1 MPTVSRRNGGGPK
14 AAEGNDVGDLADVKA
29 TAAANAEA
37 GGVLAGRSL
46 DADYVFHSPAMQ
58 AVERVL
64 RRVAGSEASVFLTGE
79 SGTGKEVVAELIHRL
94 STHATGPLVKVNC
107 AALPRD
113 LVESEL
119 FGAVRG
125 AYTGSVEN
133 RLGLFT
139 QADGGTLL
147 LDELTEM
154 PVTAQGKLL
163 RVLQDRRFRPL
174 GAHRELQVNCRVIA
188 ATNLRPEL
196 AIQAQKLRLDLYY
209 RLSIVTIHLPPL
221 RERREDIPLLV
232 QRFIARFSELMG
244 RPVRGLTATA
254 LAHLL
259 EHDWPGNVRQ
269 LENVL
274 HRAVLLC
281 EGDQVDVADLALPPS
296 PSSSPATSPT
306 DLAGVE
312 RDAIIEALRRC
323 EGNKVAAARLLGIA
337 RQTLYN
343 KLRDFELDP
352 DTRGWGRPVPAVPA
366 GAGRPP

>member
-1 MPTVSRRNGGGPK
+1 MTLKGVERGSVVRSRRPVAAPGAGTAGHRGPGGRVPTGGRRNGGGPG
-14 AAEGNDVGDLADVKA
+14 AAEENDVGDLVEVRA
-29 TAAANAEA
+29 TGASARVE
-37 GGVLAGRSL
+37 GVVSGRTPE
-46 DADYVFHSPAMQ
+46 ADYVFHSPAMQ

-154 PVTAQGKLL
+154 PVAAQGKLL

-209 RLSIVTIHLPPL
+209 RL
-221 RERREDIPLLV
+221 
-232 QRFIARFSELMG
+232 
-244 RPVRGLTATA
+244 
-254 LAHLL
+254 
-259 EHDWPGNVRQ
+259 EHRD
-269 LENVL
+269 
-274 HRAVLLC
+274 
-281 EGDQVDVADLALPPS
+281 D
-296 PSSSPATSPT
+296 SPA
-306 DLAGVE
+306 
-312 RDAIIEALRRC
+312 
-323 EGNKVAAARLLGIA
+323 AAARAA
-337 RQTLYN
+337 R
-343 KLRDFELDP
+343 
-352 DTRGWGRPVPAVPA
+352 GHPA
-366 GAGRPP
+366 AGRTLRCALQ

>member
-1 MPTVSRRNGGGPK
+1 LIVGGESGRIPAEAEIHARGGP
-14 AAEGNDVGDLADVKA
+14 ALPGRALPAE
-29 TAAANAEA
+29 
-37 GGVLAGRSL
+37 
-46 DADYVFHSPAMQ
+46 YVFHSPAMQ

-79 SGTGKEVVAELIHRL
+79 SGTGKEVVAELIHWL
-94 STHATGPLVKVNC
+94 SAHASGPLVKVNC

-244 RPVRGLTATA
+244 RPVTGVTAAALTS
-254 LAHLL
+254 LI

-281 EGDQVDVADLALPPS
+281 EGDQVDVPDLALAPPAAGLPATPPS
-296 PSSSPATSPT
+296 

-343 KLRDFELDP
+343 KLRDLQLDP
-352 DTRGWGRPVPAVPA
+352 DTRGWGRPVRA
-366 GAGRPP
+366 GVGQSV